1 MVLLEEAACLLKCH
15 GYTEIKLKMKG
26 KKNSH
31 LNNELARV
39 SSEPR
44 SSDNEKKHSQILC
57 SAFTTKLEP
66 HVCHVTSHSG
76 SFLEEEESLFHGAT
90 SKNPEGTPEKLALRI
105 NHPRD
110 NLWGQMVHRVLHLN
124 FKTIAHIHTK
134 LEAEPAFHPSFL
146 SLFIFQC
153 SPWLKE
159 ALRTHGSR

>member
-1 MVLLEEAACLLKCH
+1 MYFWVRRYSFRWCHSWREKQMVLLEEAACLLKCH

-39 SSEPR
+39 SSEPH

-76 SFLEEEESLFHGAT
+76 SFLEEEESLFHGTT

-110 NLWGQMVHRVLHLN
+110 NLWGQMIHWVLHLN
-124 FKTIAHIHTK
+124 FKTIAHTHT
-134 LEAEPAFHPSFL
+134 
-146 SLFIFQC
+146 QN
-153 SPWLKE
+153 
-159 ALRTHGSR
+159 